1 MNYLR
6 KRDSFLS
13 YHEDIWLNECPDEI
27 KPIRYKRYVDDIF
40 VLCRDRNHHDK
51 FKEYM
56 NSRHTN
62 IKFTDELEENN
73 QLSFL
78 DVSVTR
84 TDDGFA
90 TNLYRKGTFSG
101 VFTNFFSFIS
111 IQFKSCLITTL
122 LYRCYQLSS
131 TSERFHKEVERIR
144 SILAKNS
151 YPLEFVDQ
159 CIAAFLNKRYKAPI
173 HTVKKRSQMI
183 VLPYLGKL
191 SLEIR
196 SRLTKYVNK
205 HVSNVKLLVIFRSQ
219 RRLKTL
225 FRYKDSLPQQL
236 QSYIVYRFTCGACK
250 GSYVGKTDRH
260 CHIRWCE
267 HLKIQPFRG
276 GPSKSKQKPTA
287 VEIHKSETQ
296 HEATYDNFEVIG
308 RDRSRNNFHLKI
320 RESLLIKKFAP
331 SLNEQGSSIPLLLF

>member
-1 MNYLR
+1 MGLM
-6 KRDSFLS
+6 SS
-13 YHEDIWLNECPDEI
+13 GHS
-27 KPIRYKRYVDDIF
+27 
-40 VLCRDRNHHDK
+40 

-56 NSRHTN
+56 NSKHAN

-73 QLSFL
+73 QLAFL

-101 VFTNFFSFIS
+101 VFTNFFSSIS

-144 SILAKNS
+144 SILAKNA
-151 YPLEFVDQ
+151 YPLEFIDQ
-159 CIAAFLNKRYKAPI
+159 CITAFLNKRYKAPI
-173 HTVKKRSQMI
+173 HTVEKRSQLI

-196 SRLTKYVNK
+196 NRLKKYVAK
-205 HVSNVKLLVIFRSQ
+205 HISNVKVMVIFRSQ

-225 FRYKDSLPQQL
+225 FRFKDSLPQQL
-236 QSYIVYRFTCGACK
+236 QSFIVYKFTCGACNS
-250 GSYVGKTDRH
+250 SYVGKTDRH

-276 GPSKSKQKPTA
+276 GPSKNKQKPTA
-287 VEIHKSETQ
+287 VELHKTTTQ
-296 HEATYDNFEVIG
+296 HEATHDNFEVIG

-331 SLNEQGSSIPLLLF
+331 SLNEQGSSIPLMLF